1 MRRTQDEF
9 GKRVMQAGA
18 METAISSEWE
28 RGARKEGKSSSET
41 YPK

>member
-9 GKRVMQAGA
+9 GKWVMQAGA
-18 METAISSEWE
+18 METAIGSEWE
-28 RGARKEGKSSSET
+28 RRARREGKSGSET